1 MKIFIESVYY
11 SKEFFPTFGRIHTKS
26 QTMHELKFISLLTH
40 NKVLEV
46 ILGLLEKRL
55 KVRNCFTSLEK
66 KKKMRVTLA
75 YELVIGPFSF
85 LFSFNYQ

>member
-1 MKIFIESVYY
+1 MYY
-11 SKEFFPTFGRIHTKS
+11 SKEFFLHLEGYT

-55 KVRNCFTSLEK
+55 KVKNCFTSLKNNNK
-66 KKKMRVTLA
+66 KKLSVTLA

-85 LFSFNYQ
+85 HYLLQNKREDFQYS